1 VIQKH
6 FNYNSI
12 LVLKQIHPE
21 DGHMSGQNMLV
32 TITQQKYINKINVR
46 FLVTLSMNLHFTCNI
61 CSTGCQCRQHSKM
74 RAKKRHQVMPFYRN
88 TLNARLSHSP
98 LTCKFN
104 DIPLWQKM
112 NTELWY
118 LHL

>member
-32 TITQQKYINKINVR
+32 TITQQNYINKINVR
-46 FLVTLSMNLHFTCNI
+46 FLVT
-61 CSTGCQCRQHSKM
+61 
-74 RAKKRHQVMPFYRN
+74 
-88 TLNARLSHSP
+88 
-98 LTCKFN
+98 
-104 DIPLWQKM
+104 
-112 NTELWY
+112 
-118 LHL
+118 

>member
-1 VIQKH
+1 MH
-6 FNYNSI
+6 
-12 LVLKQIHPE
+12 
-21 DGHMSGQNMLV
+21 
-32 TITQQKYINKINVR
+32 
-46 FLVTLSMNLHFTCNI
+46 
-61 CSTGCQCRQHSKM
+61 
-74 RAKKRHQVMPFYRN
+74 AKKRHQVMPFYRN

-118 LHL
+118 LHLQPVVLMVVGRASAALLPNPPS